1 MSNNRFSNIHLGLSQ
16 AEAIRILGSPI
27 EQLDS
32 NSDYYMAAAHLLNFP
47 GLESES
53 ALLKLLAS
61 TDNSQ
66 PIKLAQRKAVEVL
79 GLLGCQ
85 DCLPLLFDFLS
96 SDDPYL
102 VENTAWALKQLN
114 CQDKATISR
123 LIELLY
129 LPGQNYRIIIQAL
142 SGLGAL
148 DSVEAIR
155 CHLNSDNSA
164 VQGAALA
171 GLAILVKEDQDL
183 SILKEHLI
191 LPNQMDRQSAI
202 QDIIDSKAYNLLPQ
216 VLSAPVSPVF
226 KMRAVRAL
234 WPINLPEIAGKSL
247 YNCLDDLIK
256 DEYSVVNIVHCYD
269 EPPAIDFLIQEFFGT
284 DFSRCYLALKTLAN
298 RNFDDI
304 WPILLDRWI
313 TDAFNDYGA
322 HYFFIR
328 LMGQAREWK
337 VEYQTKAI
345 EILLEAIVNPRPQFL
360 KSKPAAILALAEVAP
375 QLTAQRTVQ
384 WLDPVATL
392 FWEAR
397 YASLLAW
404 ELLESKSLN
413 ILPLDELQVICST
426 DSELY
431 IRNRALRFSS

>member
-85 DCLPLLFDFLS
+85 DCLPLLFNFLS

-148 DSVEAIR
+148 DAVEAIR

-171 GLAILVKEDQDL
+171 GLAILVKEDQNL
-183 SILKEHLI
+183 SILIEHLI

-234 WPINLPEIAGKSL
+234 WPLNLPEIAGKSL

-269 EPPAIDFLIQEFFGT
+269 EAPAIDFLIQEFFGT
-284 DFSRCYLALKTLAN
+284 DFSRCYLALKTLASK
-298 RNFDDI
+298 NFDDI

-337 VEYQTKAI
+337 VEYQTKAV

-375 QLTAQRTVQ
+375 QLTAQRIVQ
-384 WLDPVATL
+384 WLDPVAIL

>member
-27 EQLDS
+27 KQLDS

-155 CHLNSDNSA
+155 CH
-164 VQGAALA
+164 
-171 GLAILVKEDQDL
+171 
-183 SILKEHLI
+183 
-191 LPNQMDRQSAI
+191 
-202 QDIIDSKAYNLLPQ
+202 
-216 VLSAPVSPVF
+216 
-226 KMRAVRAL
+226 
-234 WPINLPEIAGKSL
+234 
-247 YNCLDDLIK
+247 
-256 DEYSVVNIVHCYD
+256 
-269 EPPAIDFLIQEFFGT
+269 
-284 DFSRCYLALKTLAN
+284 
-298 RNFDDI
+298 
-304 WPILLDRWI
+304 
-313 TDAFNDYGA
+313 
-322 HYFFIR
+322 
-328 LMGQAREWK
+328 
-337 VEYQTKAI
+337 
-345 EILLEAIVNPRPQFL
+345 
-360 KSKPAAILALAEVAP
+360 
-375 QLTAQRTVQ
+375 
-384 WLDPVATL
+384 
-392 FWEAR
+392 
-397 YASLLAW
+397 
-404 ELLESKSLN
+404 
-413 ILPLDELQVICST
+413 
-426 DSELY
+426 
-431 IRNRALRFSS
+431 